1 MKIKTSKYNEVR
13 LSDVAQY
20 IKVPAQ
26 IVKPSTPN
34 GVLIGDV
41 KYADGKKSEYIQT
54 MKYVLTTFSYHSQL
68 EKIATSIARLKST
81 NIFSPRHHG

>member
-26 IVKPSTPN
+26 IVKPSTPTN
-34 GVLIGDV
+34 GVLIGEV
-41 KYADGKKSEYIQT
+41 QYKDGKKERVYSDYDVRINNIQLPFAAGKESYFDSEI
-54 MKYVLTTFSYHSQL
+54 
-68 EKIATSIARLKST
+68 EI
-81 NIFSPRHHG
+81 N

>member
-26 IVKPSTPN
+26 IIKPSVPN
-34 GVLIGDV
+34 GVLIGEV
-41 KYADGKKSEYIQT
+41 QYEDGKKERVYSDYAVCINNIQLPFAAGEESYFDSEI
-54 MKYVLTTFSYHSQL
+54 
-68 EKIATSIARLKST
+68 EI
-81 NIFSPRHHG
+81 N